1 MRYSME
7 KDNENIINKLKS
19 ESVVT
24 RIETIKK
31 YKELAKE
38 VIEDPNWKVRYAA
51 INNNYALPIQ
61 TIQKYAFDK
70 DERVSSKAKYMLDM
84 LSKYVYRE
92 DIEDTISIKLVIPG
106 GCNAKCFFCY
116 GDGYTCQNTKEM
128 QEKFIQNF
136 LNSLEEII
144 VGCDEN
150 KKISLDITGGEPTL
164 DSEFLIKVLNKLR
177 SFYLLPRLEK
187 VTLTSNG
194 LKLKEVAHALKGVV
208 NYVNI
213 SIHHYDKIERDR
225 IFGAKTFTDEEYKE
239 MVLKLIDNNIQPSAV
254 VIVYKE
260 DKNFSEFRDRM
271 IGWAEEIGFN
281 GIRFRKNVYWDDK
294 KLFMNYVNDT
304 IKNGEYTYIEGR
316 DTTYLTWCKLKN
328 KTDFLVYFISGVED
342 TTQMSLGMEFVV
354 NDDGIGYVDFNK
366 KQRIADYPLPLGLT
380 FDVKV

>member
-1 MRYSME
+1 M
-7 KDNENIINKLKS
+7 
-19 ESVVT
+19 
-24 RIETIKK
+24 
-31 YKELAKE
+31 
-38 VIEDPNWKVRYAA
+38 
-51 INNNYALPIQ
+51 
-61 TIQKYAFDK
+61 
-70 DERVSSKAKYMLDM
+70 
-84 LSKYVYRE
+84 
-92 DIEDTISIKLVIPG
+92 
-106 GCNAKCFFCY
+106 
-116 GDGYTCQNTKEM
+116 
-128 QEKFIQNF
+128 QNF
-136 LNSLEEII
+136 LESLEEII
-144 VGCDEN
+144 VGCDED

-164 DSEFLIKVLNKLR
+164 DSGFLVKVLNKLR

-194 LKLKEVAHALKGVV
+194 FKLKEIAYALKGVV

-213 SIHHYDKIERDR
+213 SIHHYEKMERDR
-225 IFGAKTFTDEEYKE
+225 IFGAKTFSDYEYKE

-260 DKNFSEFRDRM
+260 DKNFSEFRDKM
-271 IGWAEEIGFN
+271 INWAEEIGFG